1 MLPCS
6 GACAESLLGPAD
18 GTGPVSVAK
27 SHTPSIRLPEI
38 ARPMVR
44 HRARRASATDQS
56 SAARGQSLRIRQKG
70 SRKVR
75 WTA

>member
-1 MLPCS
+1 MVPCS
-6 GACAESLLGPAD
+6 GACPESLPGPAD

-38 ARPMVR
+38 ARLMVR
-44 HRARRASATDQS
+44 HRARHASVTDQS
-56 SAARGQSLRIRQKG
+56 SAARDQSPRIRQKG

-75 WTA
+75 RAA